1 MWILLL
7 VVIFLALT
15 LLMISTTLQL
25 NFFAKKLDQLA
36 EKLESHIYL

>member
-7 VVIFLALT
+7 VVVFLALT
-15 LLMISTTLQL
+15 LLMILTTLQL
-25 NFFAKKLDQLA
+25 NFFAKKLDQLS